1 MQWFKRFYEL
11 QVSDKGDYDCKAR
24 RALGKGGAAVPWSG
38 KLGSPGVLKPA
49 AAKAAAATAAATGAP
64 GATAKAKPASAPAA
78 PAPAAAAAAK
88 PKPASAPSM
97 ASKKAAPATQP
108 PSSSA
113 ASSHEV
119 AELAN
124 QVAELKRAN
133 EDAVRGGNEQRA
145 EMDALEKERDY
156 YFQKLRDIEI
166 LMQDLEDNG
175 KGNDLTASVFKILY
189 ATQEGFESENQ
200 APNDAPAASPVA
212 PSVAAS
218 SPMKV
223 VASAAPE
230 DDIDAPFML
239 VGDIDAEGL

>member
-1 MQWFKRFYEL
+1 
-11 QVSDKGDYDCKAR
+11 
-24 RALGKGGAAVPWSG
+24 
-38 KLGSPGVLKPA
+38 VLKQA
-49 AAKAAAATAAATGAP
+49 
-64 GATAKAKPASAPAA
+64 
-78 PAPAAAAAAK
+78 
-88 PKPASAPSM
+88 
-97 ASKKAAPATQP
+97 
-108 PSSSA
+108 
-113 ASSHEV
+113 H
-119 AELAN
+119 AE
-124 QVAELKRAN
+124 
-133 EDAVRGGNEQRA
+133 AVRNGNELRA
-145 EMDALEKERDY
+145 EMEGLEKERDF